1 MKYLYSLIILVVFL
15 TFTND
20 ITANAEEIPAE
31 KLIFDIND
39 SSKLTD
45 KNYKTSISLN
55 SNNKITIT
63 TNDNSFIGGIYII
76 WDSNVN
82 PWELTIEN
90 ETINCG
96 QNGFLHE
103 YINIDKDTSKVTIN
117 IPDGEYRISDI
128 RVFSKGDLPT
138 DVQQWNP
145 PSKEADIMLI
155 ASHADDEIL
164 FFGGIIPTY
173 IDKNNA
179 SIQVVYMASFWNSE
193 KIREH
198 EKLDGLWASGL
209 NIYPVSGGF
218 ADLYSTTIE
227 EASKQYDLDSMVSY
241 ITTQIRRFKPQVIVS
256 HDFNGEYGHGFHML
270 TAKAVSMSIESAVDN
285 TLYTDSAT
293 TYGTWDTPKTYF
305 HLYKENEINL
315 NLRLPLASMNNMTAL
330 EVAQDAYKQ
339 HVSQQWCWFYVS
351 DENENSCARFG
362 LYRTRVGND
371 KSNDLLENIKTY
383 KVQEEESES
392 MSIAESQLIVEKES
406 IEKSSIEKASKE
418 EQSISES
425 ISIKNNEDLQKTKT
439 RNFII
444 IIMLFII
451 LAASLTIFIAKTK
464 KKKTKR

>member
-1 MKYLYSLIILVVFL
+1 MKYLYSLIIFIFL
-15 TFTND
+15 TVANNN
-20 ITANAEEIPAE
+20 TAYAEEIPAE
-31 KLIFDIND
+31 KLVFDIND

-45 KNYKTSISLN
+45 RNYKTSISLN
-55 SNNKITIT
+55 SNNKITVS
-63 TNDNSFIGGIYII
+63 TNDNSAIGGIYII
-76 WDSNVN
+76 WDSAVN
-82 PWELTIEN
+82 PWQLTVEN

-96 QNGFLHE
+96 QYGFLHE
-103 YINIDKDTSKVTIN
+103 YISIDKDTSKVTIN

-128 RVFSKGDLPT
+128 RVFSKGDLPS

-145 PSKEADIMLI
+145 PCKEADIMLI

-179 SIQVVYMASFWNSE
+179 SIQVVYMSSFWDSA

-227 EASKQYDLDSMVSY
+227 EAAKQYDLDSMVSY

-256 HDFNGEYGHGFHML
+256 HDFDGEYGHGFHML
-270 TAKAVSMSIESAVDN
+270 TAKAVTMSIESAVDS

-293 TYGTWDTPKTYF
+293 TYGIWDTPKTYF

-315 NLRLPLASMNNMTAL
+315 NLRIPLASMNNMTAL
-330 EVAQDAYKQ
+330 EIAQNAYKQ
-339 HVSQQWCWFYVS
+339 HVSQQWCWFFVS

-362 LYRTRVGND
+362 LYRTKVGND
-371 KSNDLLENIKTY
+371 LSNDLLENIKTY

-392 MSIAESQLIVEKES
+392 MSIAESESIAEKES
-406 IEKSSIEKASKE
+406 LEKASIEKASIE

-425 ISIKNNEDLQKTKT
+425 ISIKKDEDLQKTKT
-439 RNFII
+439 RNFFII
-444 IIMLFII
+444 ILLFII
-451 LAASLTIFIAKTK
+451 LAVSLTVKRAKQN
-464 KKKTKR
+464 R